1 MNYGPILAVMI
12 VNPII
17 YRKSSKEVQ
26 KQLMMRY
33 GQMTNNE
40 RKIQRVF
47 QIKFSLIN
55 IIFYICWLP
64 NVINGLLLWIFWFHL
79 PVKVIIVS
87 WYLEAIL
94 NPLQAFFNA
103 LVYRKWSNKMNCLS
117 SLKVY
122 MENKF
127 KRNKV
132 RVAERPSELSPLLL
146 QVPAEPHLSTRRLFS
161 RNQDD
166 SPPQHSVNSCSFN

>member
-1 MNYGPILAVMI
+1 MNYGPIIAVMI

-17 YRKSSKEVQ
+17 YLKSSKEVQ

-40 RKIQRVF
+40 RKVQKVF
-47 QIKFSLIN
+47 KIKFSLIN

-79 PVKVIIVS
+79 PVNVIIVS

-103 LVYRKWSNKMNCLS
+103 LIYRKWTNRINWVS
-117 SLKVY
+117 SLKIFIQ
-122 MENKF
+122 NKF
-127 KRNKV
+127 KINNIN
-132 RVAERPSELSPLLL
+132 VAADRPSELSPLLHNPN
-146 QVPAEPHLSTRRLFS
+146 VSHTSSRRLFS
-161 RNQDD
+161 KNEEDL
-166 SPPQHSVNSCSFN
+166 PPRHSLNSCSCN

>member
-17 YRKSSKEVQ
+17 YRMSSKEVE

-40 RKIQRVF
+40 RKIQKVF

-55 IIFYICWLP
+55 LIFYICWLP
-64 NVINGLLLWIFWFHL
+64 NVINGLLLWIFWFNL
-79 PVKVIIVS
+79 PVKVIIVI

-94 NPLQAFFNA
+94 NPMQAFLNA
-103 LVYRKWSNKMNCLS
+103 LVYRKWSNKVNCFS
-117 SLKVY
+117 SFKIF
-122 MENKF
+122 MQNKF
-127 KRNKV
+127 KIIEV
-132 RVAERPSELSPLLL
+132 RVAERPSELSPLLHN
-146 QVPAEPHLSTRRLFS
+146 PNESHSSSRRLFS
-161 RNQDD
+161 KDEQD
-166 SPPQHSVNSCSFN
+166 SPPQHSVNSCPCN